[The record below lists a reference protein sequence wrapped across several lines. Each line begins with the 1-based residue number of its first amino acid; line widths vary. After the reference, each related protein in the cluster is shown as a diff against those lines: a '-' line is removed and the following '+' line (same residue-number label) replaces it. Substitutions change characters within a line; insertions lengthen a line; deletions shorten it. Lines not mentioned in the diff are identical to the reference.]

1 MTIDSNI
8 TKNLDKISEAN
19 QELSSTAIANSNVE
33 QQKMS
38 GFDVQQEAPS
48 VFTDVDPIQVAGI
61 GRTEALDLAKDAAK
75 KIVKEKLGK
84 KGTRVEREVEVV
96 EPTQVIEEGKKIE
109 DTIIEKPK
117 KIETLKERI
126 EQKKN
131 IELEVLDEDGKKVIK
146 AKQYYEVTDESI
158 EEISKKRERILQE
171 GSERVKP
178 GQIEDGVDV
187 NRLST
192 LPYDEAS
199 EAATAKAGSQTF
211 LKENPKV
218 RKVKDVFAEAERRGI
233 DVKLLEKVAA
243 GKGIDLDAKLGS
255 GAAQDLPEKIA
266 GYIKLHDDNVRVL
279 DDLFE
284 KRQKGTNTPTDDYN
298 LKQHLLWHQEI
309 LKGMSNVQTDVA
321 VSLNLFKRASVDFKG
336 KTNVAAQKLK
346 ELTEGAVNDQTLTE
360 FTQLW
365 NTMPTVRGKN
375 ALVQNQKSFNQELSD
390 MMYMTYK
397 TNLLSSPDTI
407 MDNLIGASVTGVKT
421 QLDDWAGALWGS
433 ARRKLLKQPVTRE
446 DLIIDD
452 IVNGYVGMRNSIMEA
467 YEAAIVTLRTGK
479 RGGFKNDISLS
490 DTWIQKLSEKE
501 LKIPFKD
508 KVFATTPKADN
519 VYWESLIKATSYF
532 PNLVLKT
539 FGAGDEFAGSL
550 FARMKLH
557 SEASR
562 YSRNRMADLIMSG
575 KSTDDAYKITASEVQ
590 SFLKSQPANLYK
602 NVEQAREFINLRYR
616 FANEVKDVDVFGFSA
631 DRFASGVGKTYNKVN
646 DFLSNTPF
654 IRYMVPFTNSLTRI
668 FEMSAASIPGLA
680 AIAPTYWEDKAAGGS
695 RRDRANARM
704 ALGSAMLLG
713 FYNLADQ
720 GFITGSGATDPK
732 FANTLKARGR
742 LPYALRLGK
751 SQYEPKDIASLK
763 KILSEDEVSV
773 AQNGDLYIS
782 FERLDN
788 FAMIGGL
795 AADAVDYTRYNRE
808 GFNSSETQNMIF
820 AGLASTYNFMSNL
833 VYFESTSRF
842 INALQRSEDRNVGRM
857 VADFMQESLST
868 GASNFTMGVP
878 LLSTSWNSFAGKWAK
893 AWDEEKKSYDPDVMN
908 IDNSNYAETFL
919 SDTFIQA
926 RQNSPLWRGNI
937 VDQHD
942 SLGRPVYD
950 DESYVDSW
958 FKHVPGVRMSKER
971 GEKIDRMMEVYEVG
985 VANPDKVIEGVRL
998 SATQYETYKKL
1009 YGNDIKLPIADEKS
1023 KTMKNLNLRDAIVT
1037 EISNKIYRLENS
1049 TSGFKK
1055 ELVKEDVQK
1064 LIDQQVRKYRD
1075 VAKAMMYGDPV
1086 QIQIADD
1093 ATISRYER
1101 FYTDPITGER
1111 KTNLRFPE
1119 LNNAINALKN
1129 FKRNY

>member
-8 TKNLDKISEAN
+8 TKNLDKMSEAN
-19 QELSSTAIANSNVE
+19 KDLASTLVANTNLE
-33 QQKMS
+33 QQDNV
-38 GFDVQQEAPS
+38 GVEIQQERPS
-48 VFTDVDPIQVAGI
+48 VFTDDEPIQVAGM
-61 GRTEALDLAKDAAK
+61 GRTEALNVVKDAAK

-109 DTIIEKPK
+109 DTIIEPTEIEKPVVTIK
-117 KIETLKERI
+117 ETKTKIKPQE
-126 EQKKN
+126 
-131 IELEVLDEDGKKVIK
+131 EVPQQ
-146 AKQYYEVTDESI
+146 QYYEVTDEAI
-158 EEISKKRERILQE
+158 DEISKKRERILQE

-178 GQIEDGVDV
+178 GQVEDGVDV

-192 LPYDEAS
+192 LPYDQAS
-199 EAATAKAGSQTF
+199 EAATAKVGSQTF

-218 RKVKDVFAEAERRGI
+218 RKVKDVFQEAERRGI

-243 GKGIDLDAKLGS
+243 GKGIDLEAKLGS

-365 NTMPTVRGKN
+365 NTMPTVKGKN
-375 ALVQNQKSFNQELSD
+375 ALVMNQRSFNQELSD
-390 MMYMTYK
+390 MMYTTYK

-407 MDNLIGASVTGVKT
+407 MENLIGATVTGVKT
-421 QLDDWAGALWGS
+421 QLDDWAGVLWGS
-433 ARRKLLKQPVTRE
+433 ARRKLLNQPVTRN

-452 IVNGYVGMRNSIMEA
+452 ITNGYVGMRNSIMEA
-467 YEAAIVTLRTGK
+467 FEAAMVTLKTGE

-490 DTWIQKLSEKE
+490 NTWLEKASAKE
-501 LKIPFKD
+501 FKIPFTNL
-508 KVFATTPKADN
+508 VFAKTPKADN
-519 VYWESLIKATSYF
+519 AYWESLVKGMAYF
-532 PNLVLKT
+532 PNIILKT

-550 FARMKLH
+550 FSRMKLH
-557 SEASR
+557 TEASR
-562 YSRNRMADLIMSG
+562 YSRNRMADLIQAG

-631 DRFASGVGKTYNKVN
+631 DKFASGVGKTYNWVN
-646 DFLSNTPF
+646 DKLSNTPF
-654 IRYMVPFTNSLTRI
+654 LRYMVPFTNSLTRL

-680 AIAPTYWEDKAAGGS
+680 AISPTYWEDKAAGGA
-695 RRDRANARM
+695 RKDRANARM
-704 ALGSAMLLG
+704 ALGSSMLLG
-713 FYNLADQ
+713 FYHLADQ
-720 GFITGSGATDPK
+720 GFLTGGGPTDPK
-732 FANTLKARGR
+732 FANTLKSRGR
-742 LPYALRLGK
+742 LSYAVRLGK
-751 SQYEPKDIASLK
+751 DQYEPKDIASLK

-773 AQNGDLYIS
+773 AQNGDLYVS
-782 FERLDN
+782 FERLDS
-788 FAMIGGL
+788 FAMIAGL
-795 AADAVDYTRYNRE
+795 ASDLVEYVRYTRE

-842 INALQRSEDRNVGRM
+842 LKSLQRTQDRNVGRM

-868 GASNFTMGVP
+868 GASNATMGVP
-878 LLSTSWNSFAGKWAK
+878 LLSISWNSMAGKWAK
-893 AWDEEKKSYDPDVMN
+893 SWDEEKKSYDPDVMN

-958 FKHVPGVRMSKER
+958 FKYVPGVRMSKER
-971 GEKIDRMMEVYEVG
+971 GEKVDRIMEVYEVG

-1009 YGNDIKLPIADEKS
+1009 YGNDIKLPVADEKT
-1023 KTMKNLNLRDAIVT
+1023 KTMKNVNLRDAIVT

-1049 TSGFKK
+1049 TSAFKK

-1075 VAKAMMYGDPV
+1075 VAKTMMYGDPV
-1086 QIQIADD
+1086 QVRVADD
-1093 ATISRYER
+1093 ATVNRYER
-1101 FYTDPITGER
+1101 FYTDPITKER
-1111 KTNLRFPE
+1111 KTNIRFPE
-1119 LNNAINALKN
+1119 LNSAINALKN
-1129 FKRNY
+1129 FKRNQ

>member
-8 TKNLDKISEAN
+8 TKNLDKISDATKD
-19 QELSSTAIANSNVE
+19 LTSTVVADKNIE
-33 QQKMS
+33 QQQMT
-38 GFDVQQEAPS
+38 GFDVQQEKPS
-48 VFTDVDPIQVAGI
+48 VFTDDEPIQVAGV
-61 GRTEALDLAKDAAK
+61 GRTEALNIAKDAAK

-96 EPTQVIEEGKKIE
+96 EPTKVIEEGKKIE
-109 DTIIEKPK
+109 DTIVEPTEIEKPVVTIK
-117 KIETLKERI
+117 ETKTKIKPQE
-126 EQKKN
+126 
-131 IELEVLDEDGKKVIK
+131 EVPQQ
-146 AKQYYEVTDESI
+146 QYYEVTDEAI
-158 EEISKKRERILQE
+158 DEISKKRERILQE

-178 GQIEDGVDV
+178 GQVEDGVDV

-199 EAATAKAGSQTF
+199 EAATAKVGSQTF

-218 RKVKDVFAEAERRGI
+218 RTVEDVFKEADRRGI

-243 GKGIDLDAKLGS
+243 GKGIDLQAKLGS

-375 ALVQNQKSFNQELSD
+375 ALVINQRSFNTELAD
-390 MMYMTYK
+390 MMYTTYK
-397 TNLLSSPDTI
+397 TNLLSNPDTI
-407 MDNLIGASVTGVKT
+407 MENLIGATVTGIKT
-421 QLDDWAGALWGS
+421 QVDDWAGALWGS
-433 ARRKLLKQPVTRE
+433 SRRKLLKQPVTRN

-452 IVNGYVGMRNSIMEA
+452 ITNGYVGMRNSIMEA
-467 YEAAIVTLRTGK
+467 YEAALVTLKTGE

-490 DTWIQKLSEKE
+490 NTWVEKASAKE
-501 LKIPFKD
+501 FKIPFTD
-508 KVFATTPKADN
+508 QVFAKTPKADN
-519 VYWESLIKATSYF
+519 VWWSSLIKGMAYF

-562 YSRNRMADLIMSG
+562 YSRNRMADLIQAG
-575 KSTDDAYKITASEVQ
+575 KSTDEAYAITSSEVQ

-616 FANEVKDVDVFGFSA
+616 FANEVKDVDILGFSA
-631 DRFASGVGKTYNKVN
+631 DRFASGVGKTYNWIN
-646 DFLSNTPF
+646 DKLSNTPF
-654 IRYMVPFTNSLTRI
+654 LRYMVPFSNSLTRI

-680 AIAPTYWEDKAAGGS
+680 AISPTYWEDKAAGGA
-695 RRDRANARM
+695 RKDRANARM
-704 ALGSAMLLG
+704 ALGSGLLLG
-713 FYNLADQ
+713 FYHLADQ
-720 GFITGSGATDPK
+720 GFLTGGGPTDPK
-732 FANTLKARGR
+732 FSNTLKSRGR
-742 LPYALRLGK
+742 LPYSVRLGK

-763 KILSEDEVSV
+763 KILREDEVSV
-773 AQNGDLYIS
+773 AKNGDLYIS
-782 FERLDN
+782 FERLDS
-788 FAMIGGL
+788 FAMIAGL
-795 AADAVDYTRYNRE
+795 ASDLVEYVRYTRE
-808 GFNSSETQNMIF
+808 GFNSNATQNMIF

-842 INALQRSEDRNVGRM
+842 LKSLQRTQDRNVGRM

-878 LLSTSWNSFAGKWAK
+878 LLSTSWNSMAGKWAK
-893 AWDEEKKSYDPDVMN
+893 SWDEEKKSYDPDVMN
-908 IDNSNYAETFL
+908 IDNSNYAETFI

-937 VDQHD
+937 VDQYD

-958 FKHVPGVRMSKER
+958 FKYVPGVRMSKER
-971 GEKIDRMMEVYEVG
+971 GEKVDRMMEVYEVG

-1009 YGNDIKLPIADEKS
+1009 YGNDIKLPVADEKS

-1055 ELVKEDVQK
+1055 ELAKEDVQK

-1086 QIQIADD
+1086 QVRVADD
-1093 ATISRYER
+1093 QTINRYER
-1101 FYTDPITGER
+1101 FYTDPITKER

-1119 LNNAINALKN
+1119 LNSAINALKN
-1129 FKRNY
+1129 FKRNQ